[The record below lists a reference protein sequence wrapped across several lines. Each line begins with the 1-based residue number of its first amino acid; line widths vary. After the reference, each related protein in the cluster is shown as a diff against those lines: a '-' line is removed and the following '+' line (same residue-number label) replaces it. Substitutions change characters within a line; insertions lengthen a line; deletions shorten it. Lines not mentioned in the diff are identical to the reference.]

1 MLKIFLALVHNIIF
15 WIVILVAFFRLME
28 IFYFQEVILSDVHIA
43 IVALFSLFIFLMPYV
58 FLRQC
63 IPFDARAIF
72 FILMLFG
79 YGGLAVVLQTTT
91 LQEKIDL
98 LGFSSHIFPRTRWIE
113 TSSWLGL
120 GLCCSRARLDSSL
133 VIVLILFSL
142 LTLLVGTNV
151 TGIETINYDTL
162 KSELNIQGATHLM
175 ISDNIILVGY
185 AVFVL
190 APPYLRILI
199 FWGLAILLFI
209 AGGRSAFIFGMIS
222 LLIFMF
228 FSDSGTRKFRKI
240 MFILV
245 IIVTAGIYVFLA
257 EYSYKDDFVEM
268 FFSDGLKDDGSV
280 VARSTQF
287 TDGLTLL
294 WSQFWYGNLGAIIE
308 KFGLVGSTMHNFLSA
323 WQYFGF
329 PFFLIFVAAW
339 IEAIRRVG
347 ATYTSHSDYLL
358 VQFMVILTLYSV
370 MSLIFSKSATFW
382 LAWFSLGIALGQK
395 PTAKR
400 LSDKYYK
407 M

>member
-257 EYSYKDDFVEM
+257 EYSYKDDFV
-268 FFSDGLKDDGSV
+268 
-280 VARSTQF
+280 
-287 TDGLTLL
+287 
-294 WSQFWYGNLGAIIE
+294 
-308 KFGLVGSTMHNFLSA
+308 
-323 WQYFGF
+323 
-329 PFFLIFVAAW
+329 
-339 IEAIRRVG
+339 
-347 ATYTSHSDYLL
+347 
-358 VQFMVILTLYSV
+358 
-370 MSLIFSKSATFW
+370 
-382 LAWFSLGIALGQK
+382 
-395 PTAKR
+395 
-400 LSDKYYK
+400 
-407 M
+407 